1 MAGEIEF
8 DWDEE
13 NTAHLRTHRVSPQE
27 FEQVI
32 ENDPVDLEYR
42 VENGEE
48 RYKSIGV
55 TDKLRALIIVWT
67 LREGRLHAV
76 TAYSAGKSY
85 ERLYW
90 ETKK

>member
-1 MAGEIEF
+1 M
-8 DWDEE
+8 
-13 NTAHLRTHRVSPQE
+13 
-27 FEQVI
+27 I

-42 VENGEE
+42 VENGEK

>member
-1 MAGEIEF
+1 MAAAVEF

-13 NTAHLRTHRVSPQE
+13 NRNHLKSHRVSPQE

-32 ENDPVDLEYR
+32 ENNPVDLDYR

-55 TDKLRALIIVWT
+55 TDKLRVLIIVWT
-67 LREGRLHAV
+67 LREGKLRAV

-85 ERLYW
+85 ERMYW